1 MGVTYLVLGSG
12 LLAESLDGRD
22 TDSQVVTTDVVE
34 LSLLDERPDVGR
46 LQVLNLVL
54 VGGSEVSAHAA
65 VVASDDN
72 TALAGGLSLINT
84 VLSVDT
90 SLLAGLLEDV
100 TELVLADAADV
111 DNGLLREHVLET
123 CQFNTEVFL
132 AV

>member
-1 MGVTYLVLGSG
+1 MQFTHLVLSSG
-12 LLAESLDGRD
+12 FLTKSDDGGH
-22 TDSQVVTTDVVE
+22 TDSQVVATDIVE
-34 LSLLDERPDVGR
+34 LGLLNQRPDLGL
-46 LQVLNLVL
+46 LQVLDLIL
-54 VGGSEVSAHAA
+54 IGSSEVGAHTA

-72 TALAGGLSLINT
+72 TALTGGLSLINT